1 MLTNKLNDTSR
12 LEEKT
17 KLGFWKKLW
26 LILDS
31 KDRWQ
36 LIGILFLQIIGSM
49 VEVVGLGAIPAFIL
63 TLANPAK
70 ILTHKIAGP
79 LLARFNI
86 TTTSQLLIWGA
97 SALIVVFVFKNI
109 FLVAVGFIKAN
120 YLRNLQVRYGLELFH
135 RYMYADYIYLL
146 EHNTAE
152 LLRNCVTEVSQVV
165 VGILQSTLNLFMD
178 IVLVINI
185 SIVLFIMEPIASI
198 STILVIGS
206 ISFLFLKFTRRRMEV
221 LGQKAQQA
229 RMSIVKAVN
238 QGLNGIKETRI
249 MHAENFFTDSY
260 RMAFKQMAHSE
271 KIRVMLSSTIRP
283 LFETLAVGALLL
295 ITVLMYLQSRSLE
308 SIIPIL
314 SVFSVAMIRLLPAI
328 REITTTISMLRY
340 SFVSINPI
348 YESRFI
354 PLIPVDTYDSA
365 NQKSPETD
373 DIKFNY
379 TIRFENLSYT
389 YPSATKPAV
398 DKVTLEIRKG
408 EVVAFVGSSGAGKTT
423 LLDLVSGLISPQ
435 SGSILVDGKDI
446 TGNMRQWQKHLG
458 YIPQFIYLADA
469 SLRDNILWGIPENGI
484 SEDNYQMAIKTAQL
498 ETLISQLPEGS
509 NTMIGERGTRL
520 SGGQRQRIGIARAIF
535 RNPDILVMDEA
546 TASLDTITEQ
556 EIASSI
562 DGMKGARTMFIVAHR
577 LSTVRNSDR
586 IYLMDEGKVIEEGT
600 YDELYEKSPKFKAL
614 HGTFLNSKQ

>member
-1 MLTNKLNDTSR
+1 MKQPNELTNSSPTGQTPN
-12 LEEKT
+12 
-17 KLGFWKKLW
+17 LGFWRKLW
-26 LILDS
+26 QILDRR
-31 KDRWQ
+31 DRWQ
-36 LIGILFLQIIGSM
+36 LIGILVLQIIGSM
-49 VEVVGLGAIPAFIL
+49 VEVIGLGAIPAFIL
-63 TLANPAK
+63 TLANPGK
-70 ILTHKIAGP
+70 ILTHNIAGP
-79 LLARFNI
+79 LLAKFNI
-86 TTTSQLLIWGA
+86 TTTSELLIWGA
-97 SALIVVFVFKNI
+97 ITLIVVFVLKNI
-109 FLVAVGFIKAN
+109 YLVMVGFIKAN

-146 EHNTAE
+146 GHNTAE

-185 SIVLFIMEPIASI
+185 SIVLFIMEPLASI

-221 LGQKAQQA
+221 LGLKAQQA

-260 RMAFKQMAHSE
+260 RKAFKQMSHSE

-295 ITVLMYLQSRSLE
+295 ITVLMYLQSKSLE

-354 PLIPVDTYDSA
+354 PLIPDFASGTSKQQGDG
-365 NQKSPETD
+365 TD
-373 DIKFNY
+373 PIEFNH
-379 TIRFENLSYT
+379 TIRFENLTYT
-389 YPSATKPAV
+389 YPSANQPALDNV
-398 DKVTLEIRKG
+398 SLEIKKG

-423 LLDLVSGLISPQ
+423 LLDLASGLISPQ
-435 SGSILVDGKDI
+435 SGKILVDGRDI

-469 SLRDNILWGIPENGI
+469 SLRDNILWGIPESGF
-484 SEDNYQMAIKTAQL
+484 SEENYLMAIKTAQL
-498 ETLISQLPEGS
+498 ESLIQQLPEGN

-535 RNPDILVMDEA
+535 RNPDVLVMDEA

-562 DGMKGARTMFIVAHR
+562 DNMKGSRTMFIVAHR

-586 IYLMDEGKVIEEGT
+586 IYLMDQGKIIEAGT
-600 YDELYEKSPKFKAL
+600 YEELYERSPQFKAL
-614 HGTFLNSKQ
+614 HGTFINSK